1 MFDEADRETGFA
13 LAIAIALAIF
23 VSIFTI
29 GIAAGSAVGQIGR
42 KTAAAA
48 PATGLS
54 AAAAAARTSAVKLY
68 FEPGKAD
75 LPADALTRL
84 APLIEAAQGARSAL
98 VVSGY
103 HDASGDAAANAELA
117 KQRALAVRDLLAT
130 AGVSEQ
136 RIELAKPAVTTGGT
150 DAQEARRVDVT
161 LR

>member
-29 GIAAGSAVGQIGR
+29 GIAAGSAVGQFGR
-42 KTAAAA
+42 KPAAAA
-48 PATGLS
+48 PAPMS
-54 AAAAAARTSAVKLY
+54 AAAPAARTLTVKLY
-68 FEPGKAD
+68 FEVGKAD

-84 APLIEAAQGARSAL
+84 APLVQATQDSKSAL

-117 KQRALAVRDLLAT
+117 KQRAFAVRDLLAT

-150 DAQEARRVDVT
+150 DAREARRVDVT

>member
-29 GIAAGSAVGQIGR
+29 GIAAGSAVGWIGG
-42 KTAAAA
+42 KPAAAA
-48 PATGLS
+48 PATVF
-54 AAAAAARTSAVKLY
+54 AAAGPAHTSAVKLY
-68 FEPGKAD
+68 FELGKAD

-84 APLIEAAQGARSAL
+84 TPLIRAAQDSQSSL

-136 RIELAKPAVTTGGT
+136 RIELAKPAAAIGGT
-150 DAQEARRVDVT
+150 DAEARRVDVT

>member
-42 KTAAAA
+42 KPSAAA
-48 PATGLS
+48 PA
-54 AAAAAARTSAVKLY
+54 ARALTVKLY
-68 FEPGKAD
+68 FELGKAD

-84 APLIEAAQGARSAL
+84 APLIRSAQESQSAL

-130 AGVSEQ
+130 AGVSE
-136 RIELAKPAVTTGGT
+136 RSIELAKPAVTTGGD
-150 DAQEARRVDVT
+150 DAREARRVDVT
-161 LR
+161 LH